1 MTVWRAKAVDGVV
14 TDHLLPRECRCGVGK
29 KRRQWAG
36 QRLQELCIN
45 LSKYLSHTWHH
56 CFCRL
61 SLMRSLPLLQI
72 NEMLQTCVI
81 YTPVNH
87 GAAGIAGLRNP
98 LGSFYGTSQNQP
110 RIWVYLLQFKTQL
123 NKWFGSSATACVEQL
138 TFIPPDS
145 LEGRGP
151 ERDLRHS

>member
-1 MTVWRAKAVDGVV
+1 MTVWRAKAADGVV
-14 TDHLLPRECRCGVGK
+14 TDHLLSRERRCGVGK

-36 QRLQELCIN
+36 QRLQELCIS

-81 YTPVNH
+81 YTPANH
-87 GAAGIAGLRNP
+87 GAAGIVGLRNP

-110 RIWVYLLQFKTQL
+110 RIWVYLLQFKTQ
-123 NKWFGSSATACVEQL
+123 WFGNTCFKTSGLAVQL
-138 TFIPPDS
+138 PHALNS
-145 LEGRGP
+145 
-151 ERDLRHS
+151 